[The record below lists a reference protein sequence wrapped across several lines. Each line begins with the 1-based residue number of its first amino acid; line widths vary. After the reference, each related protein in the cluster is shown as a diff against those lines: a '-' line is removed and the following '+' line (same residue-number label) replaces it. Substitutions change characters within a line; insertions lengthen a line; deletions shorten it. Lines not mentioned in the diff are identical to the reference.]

1 MPERIARLVAIAV
14 AALGAVLL
22 IGAGFTPHVTP
33 DADAYWHAAQRLRE
47 GLPLYL
53 PASGDETQIYRYAP
67 WFAYAWVPL
76 TYLSQANAYL
86 LWRGI
91 LLLAAGAAVWP
102 MLRRPTPASL
112 TLALLMGS
120 LLISNLPAGNV
131 TTLMVGAL
139 VVGLRT
145 RAGFVVVGL
154 AASLKVFPLLLAAGY
169 VAERRWREAALATA
183 VAGALWLHVLAFGLS
198 TYPVSI
204 DGGSFYVGGTSLY
217 SLAPALWLA
226 AVLAV
231 LALIAVLAARRSP
244 WTWLVSGAA
253 IPTVVPRVW
262 LPDAAYLLPAAEG
275 VLGGPERRPGGR
287 GERDSGAPAA
297 PATGDKRS
305 GVVP

>member
-1 MPERIARLVAIAV
+1 MPERIARLVAVAV

-33 DADAYWHAAQRLRE
+33 DADAYWHAAQRLRD
-47 GLPLYL
+47 GLPLYAA
-53 PASGDETQIYRYAP
+53 ASGDETQIYRYAP
-67 WFAYAWVPL
+67 WFAYGWVPL

-86 LWRGI
+86 VWRGI
-91 LLLAAGAAVWP
+91 LLLAAAASVWP

-120 LLISNLPAGNV
+120 LLVSNLPAGNV

-145 RAGFVVVGL
+145 RAGPIVIGL
-154 AASLKVFPLLLAAGY
+154 AASLKVFPLLLVAGY
-169 VAERRWREAALATA
+169 VAERRWREAAVA
-183 VAGALWLHVLAFGLS
+183 VGVAAALWLQVLAFGLS
-198 TYPVSI
+198 SYPTSI
-204 DGGSFYVGGTSLY
+204 NGGSFYVGGTSLY
-217 SLAPALWLA
+217 SLAPLAWLGA
-226 AVLAV
+226 AFAVLGV
-231 LALIAVLAARRSP
+231 IAVLAARRSP

-253 IPTVVPRVW
+253 IPTVVPRIW

-275 VLGGPERRPGGR
+275 LI
-287 GERDSGAPAA
+287 AA
-297 PATGDKRS
+297 SDARAAGDKRA

>member
-1 MPERIARLVAIAV
+1 MAERIARLVAIAA

-33 DADAYWHAAQRLRE
+33 DADAYWNAAQRLRE
-47 GLPLYL
+47 GLPLYS
-53 PASGDETQIYRYAP
+53 AAVGGDETQIYRYAP

-76 TYLSQANAYL
+76 TFLSQANAYL
-86 LWRGI
+86 VWRGI
-91 LLLAAGAAVWP
+91 LLLAAAASVWP

-139 VVGLRT
+139 VVALRT
-145 RAGFVVVGL
+145 RAGPVVIGL
-154 AASLKVFPLLLAAGY
+154 AASLKVFPLLLVAGY
-169 VAERRWREAALATA
+169 VAERRWRAAAVATA
-183 VAGALWLHVLAFGLS
+183 VAGVLWLHVLAFGLGS
-198 TYPVSI
+198 YPTVVN
-204 DGGSFYVGGTSLY
+204 GGSFYVGGTSLY
-217 SLAPALWLA
+217 SLAPAAWLGGA
-226 AVLAV
+226 AVV
-231 LALIAVLAARRSP
+231 LVLIAVLAARRSP

-262 LPDAAYLLPAAEG
+262 LPDAAYVLPAAKG
-275 VLGGPERRPGGR
+275 LIGA
-287 GERDSGAPAA
+287 RDAR
-297 PATGDKRS
+297 ATGDIRP

>member
-1 MPERIARLVAIAV
+1 MRERIARLVAIAV

-22 IGAGFTPHVTP
+22 IGAGFTPHVSP

-47 GLPLYL
+47 GLPLY
-53 PASGDETQIYRYAP
+53 AAAGGDETQIYRYAP
-67 WFAYAWVPL
+67 WFAYGWVPL

-86 LWRGI
+86 VWRGI
-91 LLLAAGAAVWP
+91 LLLAAAASVWP

-120 LLISNLPAGNV
+120 LLVSNLPAGNV

-145 RAGFVVVGL
+145 RAGPIVIGL
-154 AASLKVFPLLLAAGY
+154 AASLKVFPLLLVAGY
-169 VAERRWREAALATA
+169 VAERRWRDAAIAVG
-183 VAGALWLHVLAFGLS
+183 VAGVLWLHVLSFGLS
-198 TYPVSI
+198 TYPTSVN
-204 DGGSFYVGGTSLY
+204 GGSFYVGGTSLY
-217 SLAPALWLA
+217 SLAPVAWLGA
-226 AVLAV
+226 AGAVLAV
-231 LALIAVLAARRSP
+231 IAVLAARRSP

-275 VLGGPERRPGGR
+275 LIDAFDARPTGEERP
-287 GERDSGAPAA
+287 
-297 PATGDKRS
+297 